1 MAAVHRRRRVALGV
15 AIAVVASVVAVFLVL
30 LTPSH
35 SPSSCIPGPPQSLSH
50 DQRFVVTT
58 CDSTVALKPHSFTSY
73 TMVRFSDQMT
83 ALGQYSATTPVN
95 ISFGAFLLNST
106 EFSELLANPSPT
118 HLPTDY
124 FWSSGPGPVCNLSVE
139 IPGSPAQYYLV
150 IENAGSTEVSIEWTL
165 SLVIYYGST
174 PAA

>member
-1 MAAVHRRRRVALGV
+1 MAAVLRRRIVVLGV
-15 AIAVVASVVAVFLVL
+15 AIAVVAAVVVVSIMVL
-30 LTPSH
+30 MPSP
-35 SPSSCIPGPPQSLSH
+35 STSSCIPGPPPALSH

-73 TMVRFSDQMT
+73 TLVRFSDQMT

-95 ISFGAFLLNST
+95 SSFGAFLLNST
-106 EFSELLANPSPT
+106 EFGELLANPSPT

-150 IENAGSTEVSIEWTL
+150 IDNAGSTEVSIEWTL